1 MKIFKITAI
10 AVMLLGSI
18 HLAAT
23 PVVFSFF
30 NDKAIHDIS
39 SIYMFVM
46 VGISILFTGW
56 LQYFVVS
63 KLTEHKGYK
72 SILVVSVIFI
82 SIVGVG
88 AVAGMRDNP
97 FAYISLVIAC
107 LEIIA
112 LRIHK
117 TT

>member
-1 MKIFKITAI
+1 MKTLKITAI

-23 PVVFSFF
+23 PFIFSFF
-30 NDKAIHDIS
+30 NGKPIHDLS
-39 SIYMFVM
+39 SIYMFVI

-56 LQYFVVS
+56 LQYFIIS
-63 KLTEHKGYK
+63 RLTEHKGYR

-82 SIVGVG
+82 TIVGVG

-107 LEIIA
+107 IELIS
-112 LRIHK
+112 LRMHK
-117 TT
+117 TS